1 MRLTTV
7 GRFLAIAVA
16 IALAGAVTSAPAA
29 TILAEWTFEGNA
41 PADLNNS
48 MIGPTVSPPNTGT
61 GALNG
66 VHASAATDWS
76 TPAGNGSSDSYSVN
90 TWAVGDYF
98 QFSTDSTGFDR
109 VKLSFDAT
117 GSGTGPTDF
126 KVQYSTDGSVFTDT
140 GSTYQVLLN
149 GGPAASWSSAG
160 TRAPEYTYNF
170 DFSSIPALG
179 NDASIFFR
187 LVNTSTVAINGGTV
201 ATGGTSRID
210 NVQVVGVPEP
220 ASVALLALAGLA
232 CVGVA
237 RRRS

>member
-1 MRLTTV
+1 MKLTTV
-7 GRFLAIAVA
+7 GRFLAVAAA
-16 IALAGAVTSAPAA
+16 IALGGISATATA
-29 TILAEWTFEGNA
+29 STILAEWTFEGNA
-41 PADLNNS
+41 PPDLSNS
-48 MIGPTVSPPNTGT
+48 TIGPSVSPPNTGT
-61 GALNG
+61 GTLNG
-66 VHASAATDWS
+66 VHASAATDWT
-76 TPAGNGSSDSYSVN
+76 TPAGNGSVDSYSVN

-98 QFSTDSTGFDR
+98 QFSTSSVGSDR
-109 VKLSFDAT
+109 VKLSFDST

-126 KVQYSTDGSVFTDT
+126 KVQYSVDGSTFIDT
-140 GSTYQVLLN
+140 GSTYKVLLN
-149 GGPAASWSSAG
+149 GGPAPAWSSG
-160 TRAPEYTYNF
+160 GSRAPEYTSSF

-187 LVNTSTVAINGGTV
+187 LVNTTTVSIGGGVV

-210 NVQVVGVPEP
+210 NVQVLGVPEP